1 MSRAAGRLAVLITR
15 SGSTCRLSKREP
27 VLAMLSEATIMK
39 LESPA
44 RAGVPEMVPF
54 AARLKP
60 DGSEPEPTAKVKPLP
75 EPPFAVV
82 PLA

>member
-1 MSRAAGRLAVLITR
+1 M
-15 SGSTCRLSKREP
+15 P
-27 VLAMLSEATIMK
+27 MLSVAMIVK

-44 RAGVPEMVPF
+44 SAGVPEIVPF
-54 AARLKP
+54 ATRLNP